1 MKELLKN
8 DEEIKNESL
17 SGFYKI
23 IEDKQKK
30 NERTRSDYT
39 NE

>member
-8 DEEIKNESL
+8 DEEIKNKSF
-17 SGFYKI
+17 SRFYKI
-23 IEDKQKK
+23 IEDKKKK
-30 NERTRSDYT
+30 NERTSSDNT

>member
-8 DEEIKNESL
+8 DEEIKNEGL

-23 IEDKQKK
+23 IEDKKKK
-30 NERTRSDYT
+30 NERTSSDNT